1 MPLTLNQSFVTQ
13 GSWKPDLFR
22 GKVVFITGGSGTI
35 CRVQAEAMVLLGASA
50 ALVGRDQ
57 KKMEETCSEICQ
69 LVGRE
74 DACLP
79 IFNCDV
85 RNFNDV
91 EEAVHQTLK
100 KYGRID
106 YVIAGAAGNFIC
118 DFMNLSPNAFKSVI
132 SIDLLG
138 SFNTMKACTPALL
151 QSKGAILFVS
161 ATFHYYGVPFQG
173 PVGAAKAGIDALSN
187 NIAVELAPFGIRSN
201 CIAPGA
207 IDDTEGFKRLS
218 KPGMVENVKK
228 MIPLQRLG
236 SKEDIAEATVFLFSP
251 AASYINGHVLVV
263 DGGMWHTGTL
273 FTKEL
278 YPDELV
284 KSGKKVISKL

>member
-1 MPLTLNQSFVTQ
+1 MPCTLDHSFVTN
-13 GSWKPDLFR
+13 GSWKPDLFK

-35 CRVQAEAMVLLGASA
+35 CRVQAEAMVLLGCNAV
-50 ALVGRDQ
+50 LVGRDNN
-57 KKMEETCSEICQ
+57 KLVETCNELCN
-69 LVGRE
+69 LVNDPKR
-74 DACLP
+74 CLP
-79 IFNCDV
+79 ISNVDV
-85 RNFNDV
+85 REYNDL
-91 EEAVHQTLK
+91 ENAVHLALK
-100 KYGRID
+100 NFGRID

-118 DFMNLSPNAFKSVI
+118 DFMNLSPNAFKSVV

-138 SFNTMKACTPALL
+138 SFNTVKAVTPALIK
-151 QSKGAILFVS
+151 SKGSILFVS

-187 NIAVELAPFGIRSN
+187 NIAVELAPLGIRSN

-218 KPGMVENVKK
+218 KPELKESVKE

-236 SKEDIAEATVFLFSP
+236 TKKDIAESTVFIFSP

-273 FTKEL
+273 FTKEM
-278 YPDELV
+278 YPHEIV
-284 KSGKKVISKL
+284 ESAKKAIAKL